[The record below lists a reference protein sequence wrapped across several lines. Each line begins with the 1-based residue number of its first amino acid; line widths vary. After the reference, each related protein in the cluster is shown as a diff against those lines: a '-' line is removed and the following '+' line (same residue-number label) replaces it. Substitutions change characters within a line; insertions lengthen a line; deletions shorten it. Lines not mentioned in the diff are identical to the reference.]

1 MLRPVRFLFAA
12 IAGAG
17 ALLGAG
23 CTSVP
28 AHPSSPM
35 HGMQD
40 GQMRPAAEH
49 GPGPQAGMLEQ
60 MRIHHRCV
68 ESEMAK
74 RPDGGRAM
82 PDKAAMAAM
91 MQRCP
96 MSSAMHGSMMM
107 MMQQGQPAEPAG
119 EHQDHPAP
127 AAPAHSTQPDE
138 Q

>member
-1 MLRPVRFLFAA
+1 MPRPVKFLFAA
-12 IAGAG
+12 ISASG

-23 CTSVP
+23 CASFP
-28 AHPSSPM
+28 AHSSPPM

-40 GQMRPAAEH
+40 GQMGPGAQR
-49 GPGPQAGMLEQ
+49 GPGPQAGMLDQ
-60 MRIHHRCV
+60 MRTHHRCI
-68 ESEMAK
+68 EGEMAK

-96 MSSAMHGSMMM
+96 MPAAMHESMM
-107 MMQQGQPAEPAG
+107 MMQQGQPAE
-119 EHQDHPAP
+119 EHKDHAP
-127 AAPAHSTQPDE
+127 PPSPAHGTPKDE

>member
-1 MLRPVRFLFAA
+1 MLQPVRPLFAA
-12 IAGAG
+12 LAGCA

-23 CTSVP
+23 CVSDA

-35 HGMQD
+35 QAMHG
-40 GQMRPAAEH
+40 GQMGPGAH
-49 GPGPQAGMLEQ
+49 PGPQAGMLDQ
-60 MRIHHRCV
+60 MRAHHRCI
-68 ESEMAK
+68 EGEMAK

-96 MSSAMHGSMMM
+96 MSGAMHESMMM
-107 MMQQGQPAEPAG
+107 MMQGQPAESAG
-119 EHQDHPAP
+119 EHKDHPAP
-127 AAPAHSTQPDE
+127 AAPAHTTQPDE